1 MATHSST
8 RTELT
13 RRPSGNPVATTVHT
27 YTGSESGPTVY
38 IQAAQ
43 HGREV
48 NGTELLRRLH
58 DTLVETPLAGEVVA
72 VPVADPL
79 TFDHA
84 AYTTPEALD
93 SVNPNMNR
101 VWPGDRDGSLHERMA
116 ATLWDYIGDADAVI
130 DLHTGGRA
138 MATHVVFMEGDD
150 QSRTLATAFGTDLL
164 LSEPAGD
171 DADTE
176 WHDRDFGGKLRVAAA
191 NADIPS
197 ITPELAHNK
206 AIVEDA
212 VDTGVTGVRN
222 VLAELDVVEAPV
234 QSNGATHLARNHL
247 GRVTAADS
255 GLFRPTPGLAV
266 GTTVTEGDALG
277 TLYHPTEYT
286 TLQEATADRDGVL
299 YSLHRGAIV
308 TGGATLGSVAEPR

>member
-13 RRPSGNPVATTVHT
+13 RLPSGIPVSTTVHT
-27 YTGSESGPTVY
+27 YSGTEPGPTVY

-58 DTLVETPLAGEVVA
+58 DTLIDTPLAGTVVT
-72 VPVADPL
+72 VPIADPL

-84 AYTTPEALD
+84 SYTTPEALD
-93 SVNPNMNR
+93 SVNSNMNR
-101 VWPGDRDGSLHERMA
+101 VWPGDRDGTLHERMA
-116 ATLWDYIGDADAVI
+116 ATLWEYITDADAVV
-130 DLHTGGRA
+130 DLHTGSRA

-150 QSRTLATAFGTDLL
+150 ASRSLATAFGTDLL
-164 LSEPAGD
+164 LGEPAGE
-171 DADTE
+171 DADSE
-176 WHDRDFGGKLRVAAA
+176 WHDRDFSGKLRVAAA

-206 AIVEDA
+206 AIVEPA
-212 VDTGVTGVRN
+212 IETGVTGLRN
-222 VLAELDVVEAPV
+222 VLIELDVIDAEVED
-234 QSNGATHLARNHL
+234 NGATRLARNHL
-247 GRVTAADS
+247 GRVTAGDS
-255 GLFRPTPGLAV
+255 GLFRPTPDLDV
-266 GTTVTEGDALG
+266 GTTITAGEPLG
-277 TLYHPTEYT
+277 TVYDPTDYT

-299 YSLHRGAIV
+299 YSLHQGAIV
-308 TGGATLGSVAEPR
+308 TAGATLGSVAELR